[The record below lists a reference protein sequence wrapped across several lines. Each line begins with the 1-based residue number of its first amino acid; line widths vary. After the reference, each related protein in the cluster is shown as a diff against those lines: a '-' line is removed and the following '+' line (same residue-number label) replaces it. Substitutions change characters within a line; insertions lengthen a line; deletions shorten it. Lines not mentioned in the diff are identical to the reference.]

1 MLTHFYCKIIFWLFW
16 TIFQTTKC
24 FNLFSSFL
32 HTACSYNCLE
42 PIKLISTIFG
52 CLLHLCWCI
61 YTSCC
66 KVFGWSRTLY
76 CHQALR
82 HIYHWKKD
90 FYWFILSGIQTLI
103 WPFSEHFSKNIFYW
117 WDCVGE
123 NWEEI
128 VWGRNLTLWTKIMT
142 LTSCSRYSLN
152 NWT

>member
-1 MLTHFYCKIIFWLFW
+1 MLTHFYCKIILWLFW

-66 KVFGWSRTLY
+66 KVFGWSRTLC

-82 HIYHWKKD
+82 HIYHWKKRFLLIYLVRNTNLD
-90 FYWFILSGIQTLI
+90 LAFFWTL
-103 WPFSEHFSKNIFYW
+103 FKEHFLLVRLCWRKLRRNSMRKKLDTLDKNNDI
-117 WDCVGE
+117 D
-123 NWEEI
+123 
-128 VWGRNLTLWTKIMT
+128 
-142 LTSCSRYSLN
+142 
-152 NWT
+152 